1 MPVRT
6 ALVAALLLTVTA
18 PVTAASATSPAPVD
32 HLTVTV
38 AHSGSARTDGTFEL
52 YCHPGGGDHRA
63 VQDACD
69 ALDGMTKWGQDTFA
83 PPPGRAKCTAQ
94 DGGPATA
101 RVTGVWAARAVD
113 ARFRRTNGC
122 EVSRWDRFKPLLPTP
137 FSRPGAPAGSGW
149 RLLGGATSGGA
160 GSDGAGSGSAASGG
174 VE

>member
-6 ALVAALLLTVTA
+6 TLVAALLLAVTA
-18 PVTAASATSPAPVD
+18 PVAAAAPAPAPEPAPASAPAPAPVD

-63 VQDACD
+63 VQEACE

-83 PPPGRAKCTAQ
+83 PTQTLAKCTAE

-113 ARFRRTNGC
+113 ARFTRTNGC

-149 RLLGGATSGGA
+149 RLLGGGA
-160 GSDGAGSGSAASGG
+160 
-174 VE
+174 